1 MEEER
6 GKETHILTI
15 PIPAQ
20 GHVNPMLQLS
30 KRLASKRLKVTLVTT
45 TSSPLTIRDL
55 AETSS
60 IKIETISDGFDALVT
75 LENFDEYIECFRVV
89 FPQSLAKLL
98 EKLAYSGSPVKF
110 IVYDSHI
117 PWMLDVARGFG
128 LDGAP
133 FFTQP
138 WAVNAIYYHFDHGKL
153 QFPVKGSVVSLPSM
167 PPLGID
173 DLPSFI
179 SEPGSYPSCLNSVLN
194 QFSNIHEP
202 KWILCNTFLELEEKV
217 VNFMA
222 SKCPIKTIGPTIPS
236 FYLDKRLQNDNDYGL
251 SLFKPMTETCK
262 TWLDSKEIHSVV
274 YVSFGSLAALGEE
287 QMEEIAWGLKKSNFF
302 FLWVVREP
310 EFAKLP
316 RNFPEE
322 TFEKGLV
329 VSWSPQLEVLA
340 HKSVG
345 CFLTHCGWNSTL
357 EALSLGVPMVAMPQW
372 TDQTT
377 NAKFVED
384 VWQVGFRV
392 RANEKMIVTREEI
405 EICIKEVME
414 GERSNNIRRN
424 TEKWKKLA
432 KEAID
437 EGGSSDKNLKEFVTQ
452 LLSG

>member
-30 KRLASKRLKVTLVTT
+30 KRLASKRVKVTLVTT
-45 TSSPLTIRDL
+45 TSSPLTIQDL
-55 AETSS
+55 AETTS

-75 LENFDEYIECFRVV
+75 FENFDEYIECFRVV
-89 FPQSLAKLL
+89 CPQSLAKLV

-138 WAVNAIYYHFDHGKL
+138 WAVNAIYYHFHQGKL
-153 QFPVKGSVVSLPSM
+153 EFPVKGSVVSLPSM

-173 DLPSFI
+173 DLPSFL
-179 SEPGSYPSCLNSVLN
+179 SEPGSYPSCLNLVLN

-202 KWILCNTFLELEEKV
+202 KWILCNTFLELEDEV

-236 FYLDKRLQNDNDYGL
+236 FYLDKRLKNDNDYGL
-251 SLFKPMTETCK
+251 SLFKPKTETCK
-262 TWLDSKEIHSVV
+262 TWLDSKEISSVV

-287 QMEEIAWGLKKSNFF
+287 QMEEIAWGLTRSNFF
-302 FLWVVREP
+302 FLWVVREI
-310 EFAKLP
+310 EFEKLP
-316 RNFPEE
+316 KNFLEE
-322 TFEKGLV
+322 TSKKGLV

-384 VWQVGFRV
+384 VWEVGVRV
-392 RANEKMIVTREEI
+392 RPYEKRIVTREEI

-414 GERSNNIRRN
+414 GERSKNIRKN
-424 TEKWKKLA
+424 TEKWKKIA
-432 KEAID
+432 KEAVD
-437 EGGSSDKNLKEFVTQ
+437 KGGSSDKNLEEFVTQ
-452 LLSG
+452 L